1 MPAALSHRPPYA
13 DAAAADPDDAEF
25 LAALG
30 RHVREARER
39 RGLARKAISQS
50 AGVSERYLAQLEAGE
65 GNASVLLLRSVA
77 RALGMPL
84 TELLDPRESSVEQ
97 RLIRRF
103 LDRLP
108 AHRLEDVVFRL
119 MRDFGE
125 EAASRRK
132 RIALSACAAPA
143 RPRSAARSPPS
154 CGMPF
159 VELDRE
165 IEREAGISLSE
176 VFLLYGQAGYRRI
189 ERRCLERVIAAHAEM
204 VMTVGGGIVS
214 EPETYNLLLQHCF
227 TVWVKASPDEHM
239 ARVVAQGDLRP
250 MQGNAEAMDDLKR
263 ILDAREPLY
272 RKADVTLDTSGEDA
286 ASRASPSCARPSRPD
301 AGKPGEPHG
310 TGERIRRARNVA
322 ADASRRSSPTTR
334 IRTATRTGSS
344 RSTARSRR

>member
-1 MPAALSHRPPYA
+1 MPATLSHRTP
-13 DAAAADPDDAEF
+13 AAPTTAGDPDDAEF
-25 LAALG
+25 LTAMG

-39 RGLARKAISQS
+39 RGLARKAIAQS

-77 RALGMPL
+77 RALEVPL
-84 TELLDPRESSVEQ
+84 TGLLDARESSVEQ

-108 AHRLEDVVFRL
+108 AHRLEEVVFRL

-132 RIALSACAAPA
+132 RVALVGLRGAGKTTLGGALAAEL
-143 RPRSAARSPPS
+143 R
-154 CGMPF
+154 MPF

-176 VFLLYGQAGYRRI
+176 VFLLYGQNGYRRI
-189 ERRCLERVIAAHAEM
+189 ERRCLERVMGAHAEM

-214 EPETYNLLLQHCF
+214 EPEAYNLMLQHCF

-250 MQGNAEAMDDLKR
+250 MQGNTEAMVDLKR

-272 RKADVTLDTSGEDA
+272 QKADVTLDTSGEDPRQSLSKLRQA
-286 ASRASPSCARPSRPD
+286 VLA
-301 AGKPGEPHG
+301 
-310 TGERIRRARNVA
+310 
-322 ADASRRSSPTTR
+322 
-334 IRTATRTGSS
+334 
-344 RSTARSRR
+344 

>member
-1 MPAALSHRPPYA
+1 MSAMVQHR
-13 DAAAADPDDAEF
+13 AAATASPAHEADDAEF
-25 LAALG
+25 LAAMG

-39 RGLARKAISQS
+39 RGMARKAISHV

-65 GNASVLLLRSVA
+65 GNASVLLLRNVA

-84 TELLDPRESSVEQ
+84 TELLDPRDNSVEQ

-125 EAASRRK
+125 EAAARR
-132 RIALSACAAPA
+132 RRVALVGLRGAGKTTLGSALAAA
-143 RPRSAARSPPS
+143 MGCPS
-154 CGMPF
+154 

-165 IEREAGISLSE
+165 IEREAGIGLSE
-176 VFLLYGQAGYRRI
+176 VFLLYGQTGYRRI
-189 ERRCLERVIAAHAEM
+189 ERRCLERMIGTHPEM

-214 EPETYNLLLQHCF
+214 EPETYNLLLQQCF
-227 TVWVKASPDEHM
+227 TVWVRASPDEHM

-250 MQGNAEAMDDLKR
+250 MQGNAEAMADLKR

-272 RKADVTLDTSGEDA
+272 QKADIALDT
-286 ASRASPSCARPSRPD
+286 
-301 AGKPGEPHG
+301 
-310 TGERIRRARNVA
+310 TGENPVESLAKLRQAILAQPA
-322 ADASRRSSPTTR
+322 
-334 IRTATRTGSS
+334 
-344 RSTARSRR
+344 